1 VQERLNLQ
9 LSKTDFL
16 QFLHCPKSLWLLRR
30 KPTLYQHGP
39 FSDYLQKI
47 VSEGYE
53 VELYLKSLFSSQIDS
68 DKYSYQTGF
77 KTGDGLYAIADCTR
91 QNDDGSIDIYE
102 VKSSTSVQRGS
113 PQNQIKDASFQKI
126 AAEGAGFTVARVF
139 IVHLNSQYARN
150 GVIDTDELL
159 VFADVTA
166 EVSEMTEQTK
176 REIASA
182 LSLLKS
188 PNIDESSCSC
198 LELTKSNHCDAFE
211 YFNPSIPK
219 PSIYNLPRISKT
231 KLRNFV
237 ADGRFSLDDIALHE
251 VTEKQSHVLRS
262 AHLKAPIVDHS
273 IISRWFSKLTYPVYF
288 LDYETYASATP
299 IINDARPH
307 APIPFQY
314 SLHIKRSPD
323 ANNLEHVE
331 YLADEAVMPI
341 AMIEHMQKHI
351 GDVGSIVSWHASFEN
366 TQNRNMA
373 VMFPAKHDFLHGLVE
388 RTVDLED
395 LFKEGYVDI
404 NFQGSTSIKKVLP
417 VLVPELDYVGMDVA
431 SGTDAM
437 EAWQRLISLPADRAK
452 EDLRK
457 SMLEYCELDTLA
469 MVRIFEFMEKI

>member
-1 VQERLNLQ
+1 MQ

-30 KPTLYQHGP
+30 KPALYQHGP

-47 VSEGYE
+47 VTEGYE

-91 QNDDGSIDIYE
+91 QHDDGSIDIYE

-166 EVSEMTEQTK
+166 EVNEMAEQTK
-176 REIASA
+176 REIAAA
-182 LSLLKS
+182 LLLLKS
-188 PNIDESSCSC
+188 PDIDESSCSC
-198 LELTKSNHCDAFE
+198 LELTKSNHCDTFD

-219 PSIYNLPRISKT
+219 PSIYNLPRISKS

-237 ADGRFSLDDIALHE
+237 ADGRFALDDIGLDE

-262 AHLKAPIVDHS
+262 AHLKEPVVDHT
-273 IISRWFSKLTYPVYF
+273 IISMWFSKLEYPVYF
-288 LDYETYASATP
+288 LDYETYASTTP
-299 IINDARPH
+299 IIDGARPH

-314 SLHIKRSPD
+314 SLHIKRSLND
-323 ANNLEHVE
+323 NKLEHVE
-331 YLADEAVMPI
+331 YLAEEATLPI
-341 AMIEHMQKHI
+341 SLIEHMQKNI
-351 GDVGSIVSWHASFEN
+351 SDVGSVVSWHASYEN
-366 TQNRNMA
+366 TQNRSMA
-373 VMFPAKHDFLHGLVE
+373 VMYPAKSDFLQGLID

-404 NFQGSTSIKKVLP
+404 KFQGST
-417 VLVPELDYVGMDVA
+417 
-431 SGTDAM
+431 
-437 EAWQRLISLPADRAK
+437 
-452 EDLRK
+452 
-457 SMLEYCELDTLA
+457 
-469 MVRIFEFMEKI
+469 